1 MKRMYRSIAV
11 TVLAALMALPM
22 VVRAEDKTEISKVEV
37 TANQAFKI
45 DEAFRSYVGE
55 KVSESVKRT
64 KEGLVF
70 KAKVNNGADTVNF
83 TVRELNFLS
92 LTVIYVKEMN

>member
-11 TVLAALMALPM
+11 TVLGALMALPM
-22 VVRAEDKTEISKVEV
+22 SVRAEDKTEISKVEV

-55 KVSESVKRT
+55 KVSESVKRI
-64 KEGLVF
+64 KMDL
-70 KAKVNNGADTVNF
+70 
-83 TVRELNFLS
+83 FLRQKS
-92 LTVIYVKEMN
+92 TGQTIYYLL